1 MNSVLHRPRLRL
13 AVCVLGALGII
24 LQTSIEVAPRPRFRG
39 DRAEAIGVAPILFR
53 ERHPQ
58 PITAGRDSVRMVSR
72 VRGATKLFRSEGSF
86 RLDRAGGCE
95 FLPISRSA
103 AVLQSTFLRL
113 PSVRAPPR
121 RSVLTL

>member
-1 MNSVLHRPRLRL
+1 
-13 AVCVLGALGII
+13 VLGAIAFL
-24 LQTSIEVAPRPRFRG
+24 LPASIEVAARARFRR
-39 DRAEAIGVAPILFR
+39 DRAEAIRVAPILFR
-53 ERHPQ
+53 DRHPR
-58 PITAGRDSVRMVSR
+58 PITAGRDSVRMVPK
-72 VRGATKLFRSEGSF
+72 VRGVSKLFASEGSF

-121 RSVLTL
+121 RSMLTL